1 MQRLEKKL
9 DNIGV
14 ELCLV
19 DMEGPGYYLPEFKKM
34 FINQSLTEDEI
45 KLTVL
50 HELKHALDHD
60 DFTELYK
67 SFVYRSKM
75 EKQANLYM
83 LDETVKEHEGAYNY
97 SLVNEIFKLGMGNEY
112 YYKEM

>member
-34 FINQSLTEDEI
+34 FINQSLTDEEI
-45 KLTVL
+45 RLTVL
-50 HELKHALDHD
+50 HELKHALDHED
-60 DFTELYK
+60 LSELYK

-75 EKQANLYM
+75 EKEANEYM
-83 LDETVKEHEGAYNY
+83 LAELIEASDGYFDSA
-97 SLVNEIFKLGMGNEY
+97 LVVQKFGLGLGNSFE
-112 YYKEM
+112 